1 MSESFDLPQVDRL
14 TADAVGPPGHR
25 VFYLQARRGPE
36 LVSLKLEKQQ
46 VAALAGYLT
55 AMLADLPAVADA
67 GDDATSGEMGLEAPV
82 ESAWTVG
89 SIGVAYDEQTD
100 RIVILV
106 EELVEEGV
114 EGAATRI
121 TATREQ
127 VAALVRHSSEV
138 VEAGR
143 PPCPLCGL
151 PLDPEGHVC
160 PRLNGHGAVT

>member
-14 TADAVGPPGHR
+14 TADAVGPPGQR
-25 VFYLQARRGPE
+25 VFYLQARRGAE

-55 AMLADLPAVADA
+55 AMLADLPAVAGA
-67 GDDATSGEMGLEAPV
+67 GADDPGGNMGLEEPV
-82 ESAWTVG
+82 DPAWTVG
-89 SIGVAYDEQTD
+89 SIGVAYDEPTD
-100 RIVILV
+100 RIVILI
-106 EELVEEGV
+106 EELVEEG
-114 EGAATRI
+114 EDGAATRM

-127 VAALVRHSSEV
+127 VAALVHHSNEV

-160 PRLNGHGAVT
+160 PRLNGHGAIT

>member
-1 MSESFDLPQVDRL
+1 MNESFDLPEVDRL
-14 TADAVGPPGHR
+14 TADAVGPPGQR
-25 VFYLQARRGPE
+25 VFYLQARREAE

-55 AMLADLPAVADA
+55 AMLADLPAVEA
-67 GDDATSGEMGLEAPV
+67 GDDDIGQTMALEEPV
-82 ESAWTVG
+82 EPAWTVG

-106 EELVEEGV
+106 EELVEEGDG
-114 EGAATRI
+114 GAATRI

-127 VAALVRHSSEV
+127 VVALARHSNEV

-151 PLDPEGHVC
+151 PLDPGGHVC
-160 PRLNGHGAVT
+160 PRLNGHGSIT

>member
-14 TADAVGPPGHR
+14 TADAVGPAGHR

-106 EELVEEGV
+106 EELVEEDDD
-114 EGAATRI
+114 EGGDDELDDEEKANTGTKVPWLAI
-121 TATREQ
+121 
-127 VAALVRHSSEV
+127 
-138 VEAGR
+138 EAS
-143 PPCPLCGL
+143 
-151 PLDPEGHVC
+151 
-160 PRLNGHGAVT
+160 